1 MLVEMLITVGV
12 LLLYGCIAMG
22 IHHWCDREKEED
34 GANGATNYLP
44 FTDTYGNEYSLIE

>member
-22 IHHWCDREKEED
+22 IHHWCDKDKGETD
-34 GANGATNYLP
+34 GDTNYLVYN
-44 FTDTYGNEYSLIE
+44 DTYGNEYSLIE

>member
-12 LLLYGCIAMG
+12 LLLYACIAMG

-34 GANGATNYLP
+34 GPSNHLP

>member
-22 IHHWCDREKEED
+22 IHHWCDRKNDED
-34 GANGATNYLP
+34 GPSNYLP